1 MKRPII
7 VALAFGTALSAVP
20 APSEAQGLFEALFG
34 ALGRAA
40 RAPAQVMPQQQP
52 FIFGGERPDMRA
64 PREVT
69 AGGSGG
75 AFCVRTCD
83 GRYFPAPAAGGQ
95 SRADICN
102 DFCPA
107 GETKV
112 FYGSNIDGARS
123 ADGRA
128 YTALPNAF
136 RFRNELVSNC
146 TCNGKDAFGLARVDI
161 NRDPTLRR
169 GDIVAS
175 GGGLVVATGRV
186 DGRGGANFSEIPA
199 SVRASFA
206 KMPVVAKE

>member
-1 MKRPII
+1 MKRPIV
-7 VALAFGTALSAVP
+7 VALAFGAALSTAP

-40 RAPAQVMPQQQP
+40 RAPVQAVPQQP
-52 FIFGGERPDMRA
+52 FIFGDERREMRA
-64 PREVT
+64 PREIT

-83 GRYFPAPAAGGQ
+83 GRYFPAPPAAGQ
-95 SRADICN
+95 SRAEICS

-112 FYGSNIDGARS
+112 FYGSGIDSARS
-123 ADGRA
+123 VDGRT
-128 YTALPNAF
+128 YSALPNAF
-136 RFRNELVSNC
+136 RFRNELVANC

-175 GGGLVVATGRV
+175 DEGLVVATGRV
-186 DGRGGANFSEIPA
+186 DPRGGANFSEIPA
-199 SVRASFA
+199 SMRASFA

>member
-1 MKRPII
+1 MKRPLIAA
-7 VALAFGTALSAVP
+7 VAFGVALSAVP

-34 ALGRAA
+34 AFGRAA
-40 RAPAQVMPQQQP
+40 RAPAEAVPQQR
-52 FIFGGERPDMRA
+52 FIPRDERGEIRA
-64 PREVT
+64 PRGMT

-83 GRYFPAPAAGGQ
+83 GRYFPAPPTAGQ
-95 SRADICN
+95 SRAEICN

-112 FYGSNIDGARS
+112 FYGSSIDNARS
-123 ADGRA
+123 TDGRA
-128 YTALPNAF
+128 YSALPNAF
-136 RFRNELVSNC
+136 RFRNELVANC
-146 TCNGKDAFGLARVDI
+146 TCNGKDAGGLVRIDI

-175 GGGLVVATGRV
+175 GEGLVVATGRV
-186 DGRGGANFSEIPA
+186 DRRGEPNFSEIPA
-199 SVRASFA
+199 SLRASFA

>member
-1 MKRPII
+1 MKRAMTAA
-7 VALAFGTALSAVP
+7 VAFGLVQSAVP
-20 APSEAQGLFEALFG
+20 APSQAQGLFEALFG
-34 ALGRAA
+34 AIGRAA
-40 RAPAQVMPQQQP
+40 RAPAQAVQQP
-52 FIFGGERPDMRA
+52 FIFGDERPDMRA
-64 PREVT
+64 PREMT

-83 GRYFPAPAAGGQ
+83 GRYFPAPSAGGE
-95 SRADICN
+95 SRAEICN
-102 DFCPA
+102 SFCPA
-107 GETKV
+107 GDTKV
-112 FYGSNIDGARS
+112 FYGSNIDSARS

-136 RFRNELVSNC
+136 KFRSELVANC
-146 TCNGKDAFGLARVDI
+146 TCNGKDPFGLARVDI

-175 GGGLVVATGRV
+175 GDGLVVATGRV
-186 DGRGGANFSEIPA
+186 DRRGGANFSEISP

>member
-1 MKRPII
+1 MKRPI
-7 VALAFGTALSAVP
+7 VAVVAFSVALSAVP
-20 APSEAQGLFEALFG
+20 ASSQAQGLFEALFG

-40 RAPAQVMPQQQP
+40 REPARAVPQP
-52 FIFGGERPDMRA
+52 FIFGDGRPEMRA
-64 PREVT
+64 PREMT

-102 DFCPA
+102 SFCPA
-107 GETKV
+107 GETKL

-136 RFRNELVSNC
+136 RFRNELVANC
-146 TCNGKDAFGLARVDI
+146 TCNGKDAFGLARIDI

-175 GGGLVVATGRV
+175 GDGLVVATGRV
-186 DGRGGANFSEIPA
+186 DRAGGANFSEISA